1 MTPLEPLTLRQF
13 LLAEHRRFPDMS
25 KITAAMEDLAQA
37 TRKISH
43 MVSRGQLAGL
53 LGAAGT
59 VNVQGESQKRLDV
72 LANDVILESLSSS
85 EHWVGLASE
94 ELEHS
99 QPVDNA
105 SERAY
110 LCLFDPLDGS
120 SNIDING
127 SIGTI
132 FSILRCPD
140 GVRRPEDRHFLQVG
154 TTQVAAGFTLYG
166 PATVLVLTTG
176 HGVNGFTL
184 DRGTGEYLLT
194 RPDMRIP
201 QDTEDFS
208 VNMSNRRYWSAP
220 MRAYIDEC
228 MLGTDSG
235 RGKHFNMRW
244 VGSMVADVYRV
255 LCQGGIFL
263 YPWDKR
269 DPGKP
274 GKLRLMYEANPMS
287 LIVEQAGGASSDGHH
302 RILEIEPQHLH
313 QRCSVLLGSR
323 NEVERAVA
331 YHRGEFPHPTGAT
344 P

>member
-1 MTPLEPLTLRQF
+1 MNPPDPISLRQF
-13 LLAEHRRFPDMS
+13 LLAEHERHPDAPR
-25 KITAAMEDLAQA
+25 ITAAMEDIAQA

-43 MVSRGQLAGL
+43 LVSRGQLGGM
-53 LGAAGT
+53 LGSAGT
-59 VNVQGESQKRLDV
+59 ANVQGETQKRLDV
-72 LANDVILESLSSS
+72 IANDVMLESLASSD
-85 EHWVGLASE
+85 HWIGLASE
-94 ELEHS
+94 EMEHS
-99 QPVDNA
+99 LAVA
-105 SERAY
+105 TESERGY

-132 FSILRCPD
+132 FSILRCPTAA
-140 GVRRPEDRHFLQVG
+140 RRPQDHHFLQPG
-154 TTQVAAGFTLYG
+154 TEQVAAGFTLYG

-194 RPDMRIP
+194 RADMRIP
-201 QDTEDFS
+201 EDTEDFS
-208 VNMSNRRYWSAP
+208 VNMSNRGYWATP
-220 MRAYIDEC
+220 MRDYVDEC
-228 MLGTDSG
+228 MRGSEG
-235 RGKHFNMRW
+235 ERGKHFNMRW

-263 YPWDKR
+263 YPWDSR

-287 LIVEQAGGASSDGHH
+287 FIVEQAGGASSTGLQ
-302 RILEIEPQHLH
+302 RILDIQPKALH
-313 QRCSVLLGSR
+313 ERCPVALGSR
-323 NEVERAVA
+323 HEVQRVVA
-331 YHRGEFPHPTGAT
+331 CHRSAMSQLRGVT